1 MADRQGADGGLAVA
15 PDVEEGGAL
24 GRADPLVGVP
34 GVIQQVIDG
43 APADARVVIVGV
55 CMQTDQF
62 EPFFG
67 IVKQLNLQF
76 VLGYTGEEFAASL
89 DHIADGRIDVTPLI
103 TGYVGL
109 GGVKGAF
116 AELANPEQ
124 HAKVMVE
131 PWS

>member
-1 MADRQGADGGLAVA
+1 
-15 PDVEEGGAL
+15 
-24 GRADPLVGVP
+24 
-34 GVIQQVIDG
+34 
-43 APADARVVIVGV
+43 
-55 CMQTDQF
+55 MQTDQF

-89 DHIADGRIDVTPLI
+89 NHIAEGRIAVTPLI
-103 TGYVGL
+103 TGHVGL

-124 HAKVMVE
+124 HAKSDGRAVVVGDARYWAPSPPRQTM
-131 PWS
+131 

>member
-1 MADRQGADGGLAVA
+1 MDDILEEAPRSRRSFSLAH
-15 PDVEEGGAL
+15 PDAARPSRRAL
-24 GRADPLVGVP
+24 AFYLR
-34 GVIQQVIDG
+34 
-43 APADARVVIVGV
+43 R
-55 CMQTDQF
+55 C
-62 EPFFG
+62 
-67 IVKQLNLQF
+67 
-76 VLGYTGEEFAASL
+76 GYTGEEFAASL